1 MNFLFVFFCQ
11 DIMDPV
17 RDIHMPRRR
26 WLNLMQWQMDSRNRR
41 KEVFVAEVANFHA
54 KL

>member
-1 MNFLFVFFCQ
+1 MNFLFVFFCP

-17 RDIHMPRRR
+17 RDTQMPM
-26 WLNLMQWQMDSRNRR
+26 MQWQMDSRNRR
-41 KEVFVAEVANFHA
+41 KEVFIAKVANFDP